1 MVLPATLH
9 LAATAPTVLL
19 GCVCERSANSQVR
32 AFGLQG
38 NVYRPNVV
46 RIGSEEAPVSARAK
60 DVWVDG
66 LIAHYMDMDITTW
79 THRSSP
85 CPNIVSFVTCIAR
98 V

>member
-1 MVLPATLH
+1 MCEGS
-9 LAATAPTVLL
+9 ATAKL
-19 GCVCERSANSQVR
+19 S

-66 LIAHYMDMDITTW
+66 LIARYMDMDTTTW
-79 THRSSP
+79 TQRSLL
-85 CPNIVSFVTCIAR
+85 CLNIFSFVTCNACHF